1 MAAMDIDLSISFI
14 ESIDSVA
21 SPDAPPAE
29 VAGVTVRPGL
39 RWPAAAASLIESL
52 GPGFTAALERE
63 KFTGKAGSAV
73 SYHTGREAPHTVVAL
88 GLGSDP
94 GPDEYRRAAGMLGR
108 RSRRA
113 ASAAL
118 AADEGGR
125 VREMA
130 EGFLLS
136 QYSFTAYQSE
146 PEPSV
151 TEALFLAGESGVP
164 GESGAAVETAR
175 INAEAVM
182 FARDLVN
189 TPARD
194 KSPEEIARLAG
205 EMAGPLGL
213 RVVEYDREALEAGG
227 FGGVLGVAAGS
238 GRPPRLLEIWHEPEG
253 AEAFA
258 VLAGKGITF
267 DSGGLSLKPASGMET
282 MKTDMSGA
290 AAVLGAMQI
299 IARRGIG
306 TKVLGLIPLTDNMPG
321 PLATKPGD
329 VLTARNGKTIE
340 VLNTDAEGRLV
351 LADALALGVEHD
363 PDVIVDIAT
372 LTGACMVALGL
383 GIAGAM
389 GTSDELVRRIVELG
403 APLGERFWHL
413 PLPED
418 YRKQVESPIADMK
431 NIGGKWAGALT
442 AGLILSE
449 FAGDVPWAH
458 LDIAGPRT
466 ADEEHYRSQGATG
479 FGALTLAALAED
491 LAERGARFPRT

>member
-1 MAAMDIDLSISFI
+1 MAAMDIDVSISFV
-14 ESIDSVA
+14 ELIDSVA
-21 SPDAPPAE
+21 SPDAPPVE

-39 RWPAAAASLIESL
+39 RWPAAAAPLLASL

-88 GLGSDP
+88 GVGSDP
-94 GPDEYRRAAGMLGR
+94 GPEQYRRAAGILGR
-108 RSRRA
+108 RSRNA

-125 VREMA
+125 VREMV

-146 PEPSV
+146 PEPAIAES
-151 TEALFLAGESGVP
+151 LFLAGESGEP
-164 GESGAAVETAR
+164 EEARAAVETAR

-194 KSPEEIARLAG
+194 KSPEEIARLAT

-213 RVVEYDREALEAGG
+213 RVVEHDREALEQGG

-329 VLTARNGKTIE
+329 VLTTRNGKTIE

-491 LAERGARFPRT
+491 LAERGARFSRT

>member
-1 MAAMDIDLSISFI
+1 MNRMEILFSS
-14 ESIDSVA
+14 
-21 SPDAPPAE
+21 SPDVPPAGT
-29 VAGVTVRPGL
+29 AGMAVGPGL
-39 RWPAAAASLIESL
+39 EWPPAAAPLIDSL
-52 GPGFTAALERE
+52 GSAFTDALQRE
-63 KFTGKAGSAV
+63 KFTGKPGSAF
-73 SYHTGREAPHTVVAL
+73 SYHTGLPAPHTVVAL
-88 GLGSDP
+88 GLGDDP
-94 GPDEYRRAAGMLGR
+94 GPEQYRRAGGMLGR
-108 RSRRA
+108 RSRNEPQVCL
-113 ASAAL
+113 L
-118 AADEGGR
+118 ADADGP
-125 VREMA
+125 VQPLL

-136 QYSFTAYQSE
+136 QYSFTDYKSD
-146 PEPSV
+146 PEPAA
-151 TEALFLAGESGVP
+151 TETLSLV
-164 GESGAAVETAR
+164 GAEDEAAAERAR

-194 KSPEEIARLAG
+194 KSPTAIAHRVEEL
-205 EMAGPLGL
+205 AGPLGL
-213 RVVEYDREALEAGG
+213 RVVTHDEESLREGG

-238 GRPPRLLEIWHEPEG
+238 GRPPRLLEVWHEP
-253 AEAFA
+253 AEAEGFA
-258 VLAGKGITF
+258 VLVGKGITF
-267 DSGGLSLKPASGMET
+267 DSGGLSIKTAAGMEN

-299 IARRGIG
+299 IARREIPV
-306 TKVLGLIPLTDNMPG
+306 KVLGLTPLTDNMPG

-329 VLTARNGKTIE
+329 VLTTRNGKTIE

-351 LADALALGVEHD
+351 LADALALGVEQE

-389 GTSDELVRRIVELG
+389 GNNDALVKRIMELG

-413 PLPED
+413 PLPDD

-431 NIGGKWAGALT
+431 NIGGKWAGTLT

-466 ADEEHYRSQGATG
+466 ADEEHYFSKGATG
-479 FGALTLAALAED
+479 FGVLTLAALAED
-491 LAERGARFPRT
+491 LAGREAPFS

>member
-1 MAAMDIDLSISFI
+1 MARMADMDIDIDISFV
-14 ESIDSVA
+14 ESLDDSPAGAVGVA
-21 SPDAPPAE
+21 
-29 VAGVTVRPGL
+29 VRPGL
-39 RWPAAAASLIESL
+39 EWPAAAASLIQSL
-52 GPGFTAALERE
+52 GPGFAAALERE
-63 KFTGKAGSAV
+63 KFTGKPGSAV
-73 SYHTGREAPHTVVAL
+73 SYDTGRDAPHTVVAL

-94 GPDEYRRAAGMLGR
+94 GPEQYRRAAGMLGR

-125 VREMA
+125 TREMA

-146 PEPSV
+146 PEPAV
-151 TEALFLAGESGVP
+151 TETLFLVGEAGEA
-164 GESGAAVETAR
+164 EEAAVETAR

-194 KSPEEIARLAG
+194 KSPEEVARLAA

-213 RVVEYDREALEAGG
+213 RVVEHDREDLERGG

-329 VLTARNGKTIE
+329 VLTTRNGKTIE

-351 LADALALGVEHD
+351 LADALALGVEHN

-389 GTSDELVRRIVELG
+389 GTSDELVRRIMELG

-466 ADEEHYRSQGATG
+466 SEEEHYRSQGATG

-491 LAERGARFPRT
+491 LAERGASFSRTL